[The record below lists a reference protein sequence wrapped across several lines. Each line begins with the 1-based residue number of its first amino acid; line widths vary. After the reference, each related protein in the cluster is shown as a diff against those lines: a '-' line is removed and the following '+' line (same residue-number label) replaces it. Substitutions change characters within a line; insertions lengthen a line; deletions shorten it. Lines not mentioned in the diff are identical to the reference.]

1 MFGQGWLL
9 SILSLA
15 LSAIGARAETT
26 LKLKAHAVNRS
37 DVLSRHGPAIVKS
50 LPPRRAISKAPEPG
64 FVHDAEDELDNEEPS
79 DSRIRRQVATTV
91 APNSTTATSST
102 AQAHYPLDSQRS
114 GGWVFTM
121 EMEVAGTPMDILVSP
136 FSLISRIDG

>member
-15 LSAIGARAETT
+15 LSAIGAHAETT

-37 DVLSRHGPAIVKS
+37 DVLFRHGPAIVKS
-50 LPPRRAISKAPEPG
+50 LPPRTVISKAVEPG
-64 FVHDAEDELDNEEPS
+64 FVHDAEEELDKEQTL
-79 DSRIRRQVATTV
+79 DSRNRRQVSTTV
-91 APNSTTATSST
+91 ASNSTTTTSAT

-121 EMEVAGTPMDILVSP
+121 EMEVAGYPMDILVSP